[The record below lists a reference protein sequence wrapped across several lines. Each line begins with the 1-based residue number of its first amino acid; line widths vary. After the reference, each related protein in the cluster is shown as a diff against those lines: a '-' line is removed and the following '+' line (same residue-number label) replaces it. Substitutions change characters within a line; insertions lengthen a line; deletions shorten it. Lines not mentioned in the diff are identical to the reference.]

1 MIPVV
6 TPAEMAAIDAAAT
19 ETVETLIGRAG
30 VAVAHAARR
39 MLASTYGRV
48 VNVIAGKGNSGAD
61 GRVAG
66 DLLAAA
72 GATVHV
78 FEAAACPTALP
89 PADLVIDAAY
99 GTGFHGDWAAPNVS
113 DARVL
118 AVDIPS
124 GVDGLTGVAVAG
136 VLQADQTV
144 TFAAIKPVICS
155 TTASASPARSPW
167 PTSASTSR
175 RREPTWSSAPTSPIG
190 GDRVLSARTSGCV
203 RSGSWRAV
211 RG

>member
-1 MIPVV
+1 M
-6 TPAEMAAIDAAAT
+6 
-19 ETVETLIGRAG
+19 
-30 VAVAHAARR
+30 
-39 MLASTYGRV
+39 
-48 VNVIAGKGNSGAD
+48 IAGKGNNGAD

-72 GATVHV
+72 GATVRV

-99 GTGFHGDWAAPNVS
+99 GTGFHGDWAAPNVG

-144 TFAAIKPVICS
+144 TFAAIKPGHLLHDGKRLAGAVTVADIGLDV
-155 TTASASPARSPW
+155 
-167 PTSASTSR
+167 TSAM
-175 RREPTWSSAPTSPIG
+175 PTWSSAPTSPSG